1 MRAAFGNEI
10 AMSRI
15 MDTKLKILLLTAGAV
30 LPAMAQPVSIGVKV
44 GVPITDAVE
53 TFRGTSA
60 SYATNT
66 KRYLVGPT
74 IQFNF
79 PARFSLEVDALYK
92 RLGYQYDQ
100 SLANG
105 TVYAKT
111 VANSWEFPA
120 LVKFAILPGPI
131 RPFVDAGGALRHFS
145 GIAQL
150 RRTVNAGLAPVDVEL
165 NTATE
170 FNKRNDVGFV
180 FGGGV
185 EFKLGRIRVTP
196 EFRYTRWGSEN
207 FRDPVNAL
215 LRTTRNQGDF
225 LLGLTF

>member
-1 MRAAFGNEI
+1 MH
-10 AMSRI
+10 
-15 MDTKLKILLLTAGAV
+15 TQLKIFLLAAGAL
-30 LPAMAQPVSIGVKV
+30 LPATAQPVSIGVKG
-44 GVPITDAVE
+44 GVPITDAFE
-53 TFRGTSA
+53 TFRGNSA
-60 SYATNT
+60 AYATNT
-66 KRYLVGPT
+66 KRYLIGPT
-74 IQFNF
+74 IQFNL
-79 PARFSLEVDALYK
+79 PARFSLEVDALYN

-100 SLANG
+100 SLQNG
-105 TVYAKT
+105 TVYVKT

-120 LVKFAILPGPI
+120 LVKFAILPGPV
-131 RPFVDAGGALRHFS
+131 RPFVDAGGAIRHIS
-145 GIAQL
+145 GIEQV
-150 RRTVNAGLAPVDVEL
+150 RRTVNAGLAPVDVKL

-185 EFKLGRIRVTP
+185 EFKLGRVRITP

-215 LRTTRNQGDF
+215 LRTNRNQGDF